1 MSPLLALEITVLS
14 LAVAVSLI
22 FAIWRI
28 CGDVRKIREHFDRV
42 DRLAAQKL
50 GYSPRPTPAM
60 RDTVALSL
68 AILFGST
75 AAQAQPAPV
84 YLDGAAY
91 VVPGQTRT
99 LADVARERKLG
110 KRPAGDGTLSV
121 SGSSTGTTAAAL
133 SNIKVQIKDTE
144 AASAAE
150 QRMARALHDASWVN
164 KNIHYNWDI
173 IQGAQSE
180 WDAAAENCRKT
191 PGCTPFYRK

>member
-1 MSPLLALEITVLS
+1 MT
-14 LAVAVSLI
+14 
-22 FAIWRI
+22 
-28 CGDVRKIREHFDRV
+28 
-42 DRLAAQKL
+42 
-50 GYSPRPTPAM
+50 
-60 RDTVALSL
+60 
-68 AILFGST
+68 
-75 AAQAQPAPV
+75 
-84 YLDGAAY
+84 
-91 VVPGQTRT
+91 
-99 LADVARERKLG
+99 
-110 KRPAGDGTLSV
+110 
-121 SGSSTGTTAAAL
+121 GSSTGTAAAGL